1 MVYQLISTLTKFSNK
16 LLSVALMFT
25 LSIDKYDK
33 GVIGNTAI
41 ATGVIEKRS
50 MKSPPS

>member
-1 MVYQLISTLTKFSNK
+1 MLTLGINK
-16 LLSVALMFT
+16 
-25 LSIDKYDK
+25 YEK

-41 ATGVIEKRS
+41 VMRVVETFS